1 MKQMNNQDLFLNTVR
16 KSKVPVTVFL
26 SNGVKLQGII
36 ISFDIFSILLKRD
49 AHIQLI
55 YKHSVSTIMPNSPI
69 SLKLEDVDDESA
81 KPLITEANKKD

>member
-16 KSKVPVTVFL
+16 KNKVPVTVFL

-55 YKHSVSTIMPNSPI
+55 YKHSVSTIMPNSTI
-69 SLKLEDVDDESA
+69 TLKLEDIDEPS
-81 KPLITEANKKD
+81 KPLVVEEGKKE